1 MGTSWTRAGDSLN
14 VPKAA
19 GLEWA
24 RVLAEGA
31 VRSMG
36 GRGWSN
42 CEDCQYT
49 ESREEL
55 RMWALGL
62 SEREHFV

>member
-1 MGTSWTRAGDSLN
+1 MGTSWTRTGGSLN

-24 RVLAEGA
+24 GVVAEGA
-31 VRSMG
+31 VRAMG
-36 GRGWSN
+36 GRGWSD

-49 ESREEL
+49 ESKEL
-55 RMWALGL
+55 QKAGK
-62 SEREHFV
+62 SYIYGP